1 LKLRILAT
9 AALCAA
15 VGGGAWLLGAQGF
28 QLTAAS
34 ASGPVAS
41 LQSGPAAAGQRD
53 SYRVIG
59 VGDIMMGSDWPTP
72 IMDPRITPGAD
83 PAAVLGPEI
92 SRLFRSGDVV
102 FGNFEGTIH
111 TSSDNP
117 KACGNPRVCFTFRSP
132 PFHAEY
138 LRRAGFTMM
147 SNANNHSRDFGES
160 GRALSYQN
168 LTRAGLVVGGA
179 DTPHTRIGIQRTA
192 DGTTFALVAFGHNP
206 GILQVT
212 DLGRLA
218 AMVREADR
226 QADVVIV
233 SCHIGAEGE
242 SRHAVTRQNETF
254 VGENRGNPFAFGRA
268 AVDAG
273 ADIVFC
279 HGPHVPRAM
288 EVYRGRFIAYSL
300 GNFWTYGRFNLSGT
314 AGMAPIADLQVG
326 RDGALRSARIVSAT
340 QTRPGG
346 PVYDPTGAA
355 GRRMAELSQRDIPEA
370 GITIDREGVVNWRRS
385 Q

>member
-1 LKLRILAT
+1 MKLRLLAT

-15 VGGGAWLLGAQGF
+15 VGGGALFLGAEAF
-28 QLTAAS
+28 RLTAAT
-34 ASGPVAS
+34 ASEPVAS
-41 LQSGPAAAGQRD
+41 LQSGAAAAGRRD

-83 PAAVLGPEI
+83 PAALLGPEI
-92 SRLFRSGDVV
+92 SQLFRSGDVV

-111 TSSDNP
+111 TSSENP
-117 KACGNPRVCFTFRSP
+117 KACGNPRLCFTFRSP

-147 SNANNHSRDFGES
+147 SNANNHSRDFGET

-168 LTRAGLVVGGA
+168 LTRAGFAVSGA
-179 DTPHTRIGIQRTA
+179 DTPQTRLGIQRMA
-192 DGTTFALVAFGHNP
+192 DGTTFALLAFGHNP
-206 GILQVT
+206 GIMQVT

-218 AMVREADR
+218 TLVREASR
-226 QADVVIV
+226 QADVVMV

-242 SRHAVTRQNETF
+242 SRSAVTRQNELF

-300 GNFWTYGRFNLSGT
+300 GNFWTYGRFNLNNT

-340 QTRPGG
+340 QARPGG
-346 PVYDPTGAA
+346 PVYDSTGAA
-355 GRRMAELSQRDIPEA
+355 GRRMAELAQRDIPEA
-370 GITIDREGVVNWRRS
+370 GITIDREGVVSWRR
-385 Q
+385 